1 MRHDKRLLYLVN
13 TPLCPVPVSVRLPT
27 NSCTRG
33 CFFCCKNSWV
43 GKKRCATKHQLP
55 AGDFLRLWKQII
67 IDNNFRYVWPQEK
80 ILTALRKQRV
90 LRFVREELFEPTLD
104 EVTKAVLLSCWTRN
118 YGLLVKTSST
128 NITKYIP
135 LLQRI
140 KHCIVFSITDLLR
153 DFTQKIIVVNRL
165 VEEGLKVT
173 VSLSPIY
180 EFNEITKYVLSHLD
194 KRILGIEVGWLHGSP
209 NWIPREYQKKPDY
222 KIIHSEKQYK
232 VSHLRGVVKQIKSF
246 KFPVR
251 FYFNSQFFSGGACCF
266 CDKVFT

>member
-43 GKKRCATKHQLP
+43 GKKRCATKHQLSV
-55 AGDFLRLWKQII
+55 ADFLRLWRQII
-67 IDNNFRYVWPQEK
+67 RDNNFRYVWPQRK
-80 ILTALRKQRV
+80 ILNALKKQRV
-90 LRFVREELFEPTLD
+90 LRFVREELFEPILED
-104 EVTKAVLLSCWTRN
+104 VTKTVLISCWAQN
-118 YGLLVKTSST
+118 YGLLIKTSSL
-128 NITKYIP
+128 NIVNFIP
-135 LLQRI
+135 DLQKL
-140 KHCIVFSITDLLR
+140 KHCVVFSITDLL
-153 DFTQKIIVVNRL
+153 DDYKEKVKCVNYL
-165 VEEGLKVT
+165 VEQELKVV

-180 EFNEITKYVLSHLD
+180 EFNKITKYILSHID
-194 KRILGIEVGWLHGSP
+194 KRILGVEVGWLHGSAS
-209 NWIPREYQKKPDY
+209 WMPREYQKKPDY